1 MSRSVI
7 ESLVGAL
14 VLAVSVVVLIGVF
27 QSSDTQR
34 VAGYQLTA
42 RFDNAEGLA
51 SGTDIR
57 LAGIKIGSVAS
68 QRVDPETFEAAV
80 TFNIDSG
87 VELPADSVARVV
99 PDGLLGGTFIE
110 ISPGSAEEILQ
121 PDGTFENTRG
131 AINVV
136 ELISQIVSLAVDAT
150 ANRGAEDQAPA
161 PQ

>member
-1 MSRSVI
+1 MSKSVI

-14 VLAVSVVVLIGVF
+14 VLAVAVVSILAVF

-42 RFDNAEGLA
+42 NFDNAEGL
-51 SGTDIR
+51 STGTDIR
-57 LAGIKIGSVAS
+57 LAGIKIGSVAA
-68 QRVDPETFEAAV
+68 QRVDPESFEAAV
-80 TFNIDSG
+80 TFNIDAG
-87 VELPADSVARVV
+87 VELPADSTARVV

-110 ISPGSAEEILQ
+110 ITPGSAEAMLQ
-121 PDGTFENTRG
+121 PGGAFENTRG

-150 ANRGAEDQAPA
+150 ANKSAEAPA
-161 PQ
+161 PTAQ

>member
-1 MSRSVI
+1 MSRSIV

-14 VLAVSVVVLIGVF
+14 VLAVAIVVLLGVF

-42 RFDNAEGLA
+42 GFDNAEGLA

-57 LAGIKIGSVAS
+57 LAGIKIGSVAG
-68 QRVDPETFEAAV
+68 QRVDPETFQAAV

-87 VELPADSVARVV
+87 VELPVDSVARVV

-110 ISPGSAEEILQ
+110 INPGGSEELLQ
-121 PDGTFENTRG
+121 PGGAFENTRG

-150 ANRGAEDQAPA
+150 ANQGGEDSAPA
-161 PQ
+161 SE

>member
-1 MSRSVI
+1 MSRSLV

-14 VLAVSVVVLIGVF
+14 VLAVAIVVILVVF

-57 LAGIKIGSVAS
+57 LAGIKIGTVAS
-68 QRVDPETFEAAV
+68 QRVDPETFQAAV
-80 TFNIDSG
+80 VFNIDSG
-87 VELPADSVARVV
+87 IALPADSRARVV

-110 ISPGSAEEILQ
+110 IEPGGAAESLAPGGAI
-121 PDGTFENTRG
+121 ENTRG

-136 ELISQIVSLAVDAT
+136 ELISHIVSLAVDAT
-150 ANRGAEDQAPA
+150 ANKGAEAPA
-161 PQ
+161 GR